1 MPTPPPPQTPL
12 PDIESLL
19 DAELEV
25 ILGEACRGDDDLVKR
40 SLWGLALSGGGIRS
54 ATFAL
59 GVLQAMARHDLLRW
73 FHFQSTVSG
82 GGYIGGFVQSLLAR
96 HGLEKTLEVL
106 KSSPA
111 RQILAAEHAHRAAD
125 GKSAAAFDGDSYR
138 PIRHL
143 REYSNYL
150 SPKKS
155 PLSGDTLGMI
165 GSYVRNLLLIQ
176 IQLLS
181 AMLLVSLLPLLIYA
195 EVLRH
200 LLHWPTATLLAAAV
214 LGVTAIAG
222 LFRLSARAS
231 RYDARP
237 ADSSEEPE
245 TSLLLASPLVIT
257 ALALA
262 CFLGAIGLS
271 GMAAPPPACLSPE
284 LTLPGLDCM
293 QTQLGLLS
301 GQLYFTAWLLW
312 SLRARKPEPMRVHRV
327 RFWLATFAASII
339 AAIAAAGLVKL
350 IPSDMPHAWNV
361 LMYGPTLVLVGVT
374 ATAIFHV
381 GLAGPAQSDLQRE
394 IWARVGGKTAGLVVV
409 GLALPLLLVV
419 LGPWWLGQLLH
430 STGDYW
436 QKIPGWTTVLAWLF
450 TSGAGVL
457 AGFSRR
463 TNGGGRSRLL
473 DLLVRI
479 APWIFVLGLC
489 IGVALT
495 AQWLLTSLGWT
506 HVPALEPALEEASL
520 SAYLKDL
527 NDQVIQHRIPT
538 LILAGIALVV
548 WFVFGVAI
556 DINEFSMNAFYRNRL
571 VRCYLGAVNTA
582 RKAEPVT
589 NFDPRDDLPMADLHR
604 GPQGAPCPPACRPLY
619 PLIGATL
626 NLVAA
631 KQLDWQDRKAA
642 SFCITPQY
650 CGSLPPA
657 SRAGCDPIGDAD
669 IGSAHADAIARRLSL
684 GTAIAISGAAVNPNM
699 GYHSSPAVSF
709 LLTLF
714 DARLGWW
721 LPNLCHRSRLRL
733 RAERAAA
740 KATDQAASPAGPW
753 FPGAQLISEML
764 GLTHGGGKYVHLSDG
779 GHFENLALYELVRR
793 RCRFIFC
800 VDAAA
805 DPKRRFSDLGNAIQ
819 KCRVDFGTEIEID
832 VAAMR
837 SEGSDERPQARCAV
851 GRIRYPDG
859 SLGTLLYLKPTLL
872 GDEPSD
878 VMHYASSHPD
888 FPQQPTGDQ
897 FFDEAQFESYRRLG
911 MHSAHAALDG
921 ALERTFS
928 GSRSNGGPTLDL
940 GDSDAKER
948 FLLELE
954 HAWTRP
960 SAQGGANFHR
970 HSQAIT
976 RMFAT
981 LRQTPALSVLD
992 TQMYPSWIHVAP
1004 RAPSPAGA
1012 EATPDHGQDPGDAHT
1027 RLPAPADFRACFYF
1041 CQELIRLMEGIYID
1055 LDLEREWQH
1064 PDNRGWMNAF
1074 KQWSWIPAFR
1084 LAWAISLPD
1093 LGRRFATFSEMRLG
1107 LPRMDDAV
1115 RVDRIDLPAA
1125 GSPDDDRQFAAR
1137 ERINFAELGILRSA
1151 SLNENG
1157 DIDAIYALR
1166 LVWRKVLARPPEGI
1180 PDLTLGIAAM
1190 SGTRLRMF
1198 RIQDHLRKLGLGAEF
1213 MRLLLARQKVD
1224 GVAIGPGHYGAI
1236 GVLTRHEARELE
1248 GRLEDMRRRALARRR
1263 SANEAV
1269 RRET

>member
-1 MPTPPPPQTPL
+1 MPTTPPPSKPL

-59 GVLQAMARHDLLRW
+59 GALQAMARHDLLRW
-73 FHFQSTVSG
+73 FHYQSTVSG

-96 HGLEKTLEVL
+96 HGLDKTLEVL

-111 RQILAAEHAHRAAD
+111 RQVLAAEHADRSAD

-181 AMLLVSLLPLLIYA
+181 AMLVLSLVPLLIYA

-200 LLHWPTATLLAAAV
+200 LLRSPTAVLITGAV
-214 LGVTAIAG
+214 LGVAAIAG

-231 RYDARP
+231 RYDPRP
-237 ADSSEEPE
+237 AESSEQPEPE
-245 TSLLLASPLVIT
+245 VVRASPLVIA

-262 CFLGAIGLS
+262 CFLGAIGLA
-271 GMAAPPPACLSPE
+271 GIAASPPACLSPG
-284 LTLPGLDCM
+284 LMLPGLDCM

-301 GQLYFTAWLLW
+301 GQLYFIAWLLW
-312 SLRARKPEPMRVHRV
+312 SLRARKPEPMRVHRI
-327 RFWLATFAASII
+327 RFWLATAAASII
-339 AAIAAAGLVKL
+339 AAMAVIGLVKL
-350 IPSDMPHAWNV
+350 IPLDTPHAWNV
-361 LMYGPTLVLVGVT
+361 LMYGPTMMLVGVT
-374 ATAIFHV
+374 VTAIFHV

-419 LGPWWLGQLLH
+419 LGPWWLGQLVH
-430 STGDYW
+430 STGAFW
-436 QKIPGWTTVLAWLF
+436 QKVPGWTTVLAWLF

-463 TNGGGRSRLL
+463 TNGGGKSRLL

-489 IGVALT
+489 IGVALA
-495 AQWLLTSLGWT
+495 AQWLLTMMTSLDWRY
-506 HVPALEPALEEASL
+506 VPALVEDASL
-520 SAYLKDL
+520 SDYLADL
-527 NDQVIQHRIPT
+527 ANQATQHRPQT
-538 LILAGIALVV
+538 LILAGIALAV

-604 GPQGAPCPPACRPLY
+604 GPQAAPCPPACRPLY

-669 IGSAHADAIARRLSL
+669 IGSTHADAIARRLSL
-684 GTAIAISGAAVNPNM
+684 GTALAISGAAVNPNM
-699 GYHSSPAVSF
+699 GYHSSPAVTF

-721 LPNLCHRSRLRL
+721 LPNLCHRSRLQ
-733 RAERAAA
+733 RAERTAA
-740 KATDQAASPAGPW
+740 KVTDQAASPAGPW
-753 FPGAQLISEML
+753 FPGKQLISEML

-779 GHFENLALYELVRR
+779 GHFENLGLYELVRR

-837 SEGSDERPQARCAV
+837 ADAPGGRAQARCAV

-859 SLGTLLYLKPTLL
+859 MLGTLLYLKPTLL

-878 VMHYASSHPD
+878 VLHYASSHAD

-911 MHSAHAALDG
+911 LHSGHAALDA

-928 GSRSNGGPTLDL
+928 TGRSNGTSPALDL
-940 GDSDAKER
+940 QDSDTKER

-960 SAQGGANFHR
+960 SAQVGANFHR

-992 TQMYPSWIHVAP
+992 TQMYPSWMHVAP
-1004 RAPSPAGA
+1004 QAQPIAGA
-1012 EATPDHGQDPGDAHT
+1012 PPDLGGDAHT
-1027 RLPAPADFRACFYF
+1027 RMPAPADFRACFYF

-1084 LAWAISLPD
+1084 VAWAISVPD

-1107 LPRMDDAV
+1107 LPRIDDAV

-1125 GSPDDDRQFAAR
+1125 GSPDGDRQFAAR

-1151 SLNENG
+1151 SLNEDG

-1224 GVAIGPGHYGAI
+1224 GVAIGPGHYGAV
-1236 GVLTRHEARELE
+1236 GVLTRHAARELE
-1248 GRLEDMRRRALARRR
+1248 GRLEDLRRRALARRR
-1263 SANEAV
+1263 SANASQAP
-1269 RRET
+1269 TL